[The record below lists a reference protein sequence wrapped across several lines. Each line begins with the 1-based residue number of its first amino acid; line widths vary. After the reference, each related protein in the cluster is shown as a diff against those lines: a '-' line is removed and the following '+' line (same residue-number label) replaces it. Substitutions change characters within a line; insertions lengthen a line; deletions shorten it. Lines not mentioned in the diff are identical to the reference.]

1 MNFLNRLSG
10 HPIKS
15 DLSVLYQIIC
25 NSTYLTTTMDLVSA
39 SHHLWW
45 LLASIQTCLRR
56 TFLLKCPL
64 ICITLDFSQVF
75 LFVCFCLW
83 RISLETFLIICTIYE
98 LRPENLHKNKV
109 IAVKVIVNGV
119 TMCSDVQR
127 KNAFS
132 DGERLM
138 NGRQVATKY
147 D

>member
-1 MNFLNRLSG
+1 M
-10 HPIKS
+10 
-15 DLSVLYQIIC
+15 
-25 NSTYLTTTMDLVSA
+25 
-39 SHHLWW
+39 
-45 LLASIQTCLRR
+45 
-56 TFLLKCPL
+56 
-64 ICITLDFSQVF
+64 
-75 LFVCFCLW
+75 W